1 MRIDAFDYDLPEEL
15 IALRPLPRRED
26 ARLLHV
32 TSSLTDK
39 HIADLSKVLRAG
51 DLMVVNNTKVMPT
64 VLRATRPPR
73 ADGGNTEPI
82 TIELTLVRQHAG
94 SLWEAMARPARRLRQ
109 GDLLSVGSGVHI
121 VIDDKKDGGHV
132 MLDFKCPPDR
142 VATLLSERGQMPLPL
157 YISSRRAIDEDDR
170 RDYQTIFAKIEGAVA
185 APTANLHLTEA
196 LMSELESKGV
206 SVAEVTLHVGLG
218 TFLPVKVDDTDA
230 HVMHKEW
237 GRVSSK
243 TASQIE
249 RVRRKGGRIVAVG
262 TTTLRLLE
270 TAAQQGGI
278 VAPFCGETSIF
289 IVPGYRFKTADLLL
303 TNFHLP
309 RSTLF
314 MMVSAFSGLE
324 RMRAAYR
331 HAIAEKYRFYS
342 YGDACL
348 LER

>member
-32 TSSLTDK
+32 ASSLADK
-39 HIADLSKVLRAG
+39 HVADLSNVLRAG
-51 DLMVVNNTKVMPT
+51 DLMVVNNTKVIPA

-73 ADGGNTEPI
+73 AAGGNMEPV
-82 TIELTLVRQHAG
+82 TIELTLVRQHAE

-109 GDLLSVGSGVHI
+109 GDLLSVGSGAHV
-121 VIDDKKDGGHV
+121 VVDDKKDGGHV
-132 MLDFKCPPDR
+132 MLDFKCSPDR
-142 VATLLSERGQMPLPL
+142 VATILSEEGQMPLPL
-157 YISSRRAIDEDDR
+157 YISSRRAVDEDDK

-185 APTANLHLTEA
+185 APTAGLHLTKA
-196 LMSELESKGV
+196 LMSELGSKGV
-206 SVAEVTLHVGLG
+206 GVAEVTLHVGLG

-237 GRVSSK
+237 GEVSSK

-249 RVRRKGGRIVAVG
+249 RARRNGGRIVAVG

-270 TAAQQGGI
+270 TAARQSGI
-278 VAPFCGETSIF
+278 VEPFCGETSIF

-331 HAIAEKYRFYS
+331 HAIAARYRFYS